1 MKLFFVSLGCDKNLV
16 DSEKMLALLAEQ
28 NIEITE
34 EPKEAEIIIVNT
46 CGFIHDAKEE
56 SIETIL
62 EMAEYKKTGKCI
74 SLIVTGCL
82 AQRYAEEM
90 QKEIEEVDVVVGT
103 AAYDRIFEAVKESLE
118 GRREPVMESLD
129 YLPKHLTRR
138 LGSRTGSY
146 SSYLKI
152 AEGCNKRCTYCII
165 PYLRGNYRSVPMEE
179 LLEEASMLAE
189 QGTKELIVIAQETT
203 VYGVDIYGE
212 KRLPQLL
219 EKLCEI
225 KGIQWIRVM
234 YCYPEEITDGLLEVM
249 AREPKICHYLDLPI
263 QHCNNEILK
272 KMGRKT
278 NKKDLLATLEKI
290 RRYMPDV
297 FLRTSLISG
306 FPGETKQ
313 MHDEC
318 VEFVKE
324 VQFDRLGVFPYS
336 AEEGTPAASYDGQ
349 VPEEIK
355 RAYADEIMEA
365 SQYVIFEKNEKM
377 VGRTFRVMV
386 DGFLPEENIYVGR
399 TYGDAPEVDGCI
411 FFECVSELVS
421 GTIVPVQITDA
432 KGYDLMVVI
441 VSERRDEE

>member
-1 MKLFFVSLGCDKNLV
+1 M
-16 DSEKMLALLAEQ
+16 
-28 NIEITE
+28 
-34 EPKEAEIIIVNT
+34 
-46 CGFIHDAKEE
+46 
-56 SIETIL
+56 
-62 EMAEYKKTGKCI
+62 
-74 SLIVTGCL
+74 
-82 AQRYAEEM
+82 
-90 QKEIEEVDVVVGT
+90 VGT

-138 LGSRTGSY
+138 LGSQNREVILLISKLQKDVTSDVLTALSIPSRQLPQCSDGRTSG
-146 SSYLKI
+146 
-152 AEGCNKRCTYCII
+152 
-165 PYLRGNYRSVPMEE
+165 RSVHAGRAGNE
-179 LLEEASMLAE
+179 
-189 QGTKELIVIAQETT
+189 KELIVIAQETT
-203 VYGVDIYGE
+203 VYGGISMERRDCRSCW
-212 KRLPQLL
+212 K
-219 EKLCEI
+219 KLCEI

-234 YCYPEEITDGLLEVM
+234 YCYPEEITDELLEVM

-349 VPEEIK
+349 VPEETK
-355 RAYADEIMEA
+355 ACLCR
-365 SQYVIFEKNEKM
+365 
-377 VGRTFRVMV
+377 
-386 DGFLPEENIYVGR
+386 
-399 TYGDAPEVDGCI
+399 
-411 FFECVSELVS
+411 
-421 GTIVPVQITDA
+421 
-432 KGYDLMVVI
+432 
-441 VSERRDEE
+441 

>member
-1 MKLFFVSLGCDKNLV
+1 M
-16 DSEKMLALLAEQ
+16 
-28 NIEITE
+28 
-34 EPKEAEIIIVNT
+34 
-46 CGFIHDAKEE
+46 
-56 SIETIL
+56 
-62 EMAEYKKTGKCI
+62 
-74 SLIVTGCL
+74 TGCL

-234 YCYPEEITDGLLEVM
+234 YCYPEEITDELLEVM

-263 QHCNNEILK
+263 QHCNNEI
-272 KMGRKT
+272 
-278 NKKDLLATLEKI
+278 
-290 RRYMPDV
+290 
-297 FLRTSLISG
+297 
-306 FPGETKQ
+306 
-313 MHDEC
+313 
-318 VEFVKE
+318 
-324 VQFDRLGVFPYS
+324 
-336 AEEGTPAASYDGQ
+336 
-349 VPEEIK
+349 
-355 RAYADEIMEA
+355 
-365 SQYVIFEKNEKM
+365 
-377 VGRTFRVMV
+377 
-386 DGFLPEENIYVGR
+386 
-399 TYGDAPEVDGCI
+399 
-411 FFECVSELVS
+411 
-421 GTIVPVQITDA
+421 
-432 KGYDLMVVI
+432 
-441 VSERRDEE
+441 